1 MLPGG
6 PLRKKQSK
14 LTRISE
20 KVSFPSL
27 LSKRQRGYQSQ
38 RRSEYEFL
46 KKTLLSPKWIYK
58 NGSLD
63 IYIYINKDQ
72 TSSGSGSIPP
82 RATI

>member
-46 KKTLLSPKWIYK
+46 
-58 NGSLD
+58 
-63 IYIYINKDQ
+63 
-72 TSSGSGSIPP
+72 
-82 RATI
+82 